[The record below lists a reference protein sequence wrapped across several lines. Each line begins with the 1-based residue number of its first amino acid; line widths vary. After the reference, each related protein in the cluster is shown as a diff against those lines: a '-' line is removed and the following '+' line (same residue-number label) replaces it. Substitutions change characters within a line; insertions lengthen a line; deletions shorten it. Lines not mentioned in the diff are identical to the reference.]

1 MGYLEDA
8 ILKFLTEYCEY
19 ILIKKRGASIYE
31 CVEPRQTKNIRKR
44 LPCLHHDLSEDD
56 CTRLWREGLAECQYT
71 LFEKSKHDNH
81 GVCCYETSIHFSPY
95 GGEPVTIAGQSFR
108 PIWTHW
114 ENHLSGGGNSI
125 REDMVNFTF
134 LGGIMVYYLTMHK
147 KTVSVSHYTLSASP
161 AITAPQLQ
169 SHRKQYLRREKQ
181 RYPKDLMNMNMNT
194 NEENDNNN
202 DGGNSDELDLIRRN
216 LTNELDNTELAE
228 LNISDIEAEE
238 EPNNDNNNNDQQG
251 LFIVNQGG
259 QLNIHGIDPGSDLPE
274 SRSDSSTKAAMG
286 KLNQSFDEL
295 GIDIEITDSSEDGD
309 DNDYDS
315 MAVTTDDDE
324 AEISEKH
331 KGTYIMS
338 GTCHYM
344 DDHNVENIAYR
355 GVVRPEPDKVFKSYV
370 RPKIK
375 KQRY

>member
-1 MGYLEDA
+1 M
-8 ILKFLTEYCEY
+8 C
-19 ILIKKRGASIYE
+19 
-31 CVEPRQTKNIRKR
+31 IR
-44 LPCLHHDLSEDD
+44 DS
-56 CTRLWREGLAECQYT
+56 
-71 LFEKSKHDNH
+71 
-81 GVCCYETSIHFSPY
+81 
-95 GGEPVTIAGQSFR
+95 
-108 PIWTHW
+108 
-114 ENHLSGGGNSI
+114 
-125 REDMVNFTF
+125 
-134 LGGIMVYYLTMHK
+134 
-147 KTVSVSHYTLSASP
+147 
-161 AITAPQLQ
+161 
-169 SHRKQYLRREKQ
+169 
-181 RYPKDLMNMNMNT
+181 
-194 NEENDNNN
+194 
-202 DGGNSDELDLIRRN
+202 
-216 LTNELDNTELAE
+216 
-228 LNISDIEAEE
+228 
-238 EPNNDNNNNDQQG
+238 NNDQQG
-251 LFIVNQGG
+251 SFIVNQGG

-344 DDHNVENIAYR
+344 DDHIVENIAYR